1 MRMEVKAGIVIGLVV
16 IVGAVIWSVNNSGE
30 RGGQVTEIPFS
41 MNLDDAVGSN
51 DLDLAGDEE
60 VAATPPGSLDPVGSG
75 DVDPPGKAA
84 DDMGLAGLTGGF
96 DGAGGDPDIA
106 NTPIGG
112 FTEPLDGGKPEDV
125 LTPRD
130 SNSETTGG
138 DPGADPR
145 DALRELTRVPT
156 GNTTYTIRDGD
167 TFIAL
172 AIEFYGDE
180 RYWLAIQ
187 AANPGVD
194 PKRLQEGQ
202 VIAMPPKDK
211 VLSGAFKPATPTK
224 TEKPAVKAGR
234 AEYVVEDNDS
244 LSSIARNVLGDSSRW
259 DEIFELNR
267 HQLESPDEIFA
278 GMKLKMPP
286 ISAKPKTETKKDNP

>member
-30 RGGQVTEIPFS
+30 RGSQVTEIPFN
-41 MNLDDAVGSN
+41 MNLDDAVASN
-51 DLDLAGDEE
+51 DLNLAGDEE
-60 VAATPPGSLDPVGSG
+60 VAATPPASLDPAGSG
-75 DVDPPGKAA
+75 DVDPPGNAA

-96 DGAGGDPDIA
+96 DGPGGDPDIA
-106 NTPIGG
+106 NTPLGR
-112 FTEPLDGGKPEDV
+112 FTEPLDGGEPEDV

-130 SNSETTGG
+130 SNAETTEA
-138 DPGADPR
+138 DLGADP
-145 DALRELTRVPT
+145 LRELTRVPT
-156 GNTTYTIRDGD
+156 GNTTYTIQDGD

-172 AIEFYGDE
+172 ALEYYGEE
-180 RYWLAIQ
+180 RFWPAIQ

-202 VIAMPPKDK
+202 VIAMPPKDR
-211 VLSGAFKPATPTK
+211 VLSGAFKPATPAK

-259 DEIFELNR
+259 DEIYELNR
-267 HQLESPDEIFA
+267 HQLESPDEIYA

-286 ISAKPKTETKKDNP
+286 ISAKPKTDTKKDKP